1 MFLDLYTSTHLL
13 VISGDDNVPTES
25 SHDDIIL
32 RPDVSTSHEESDNC
46 YQALAVH

>member
-1 MFLDLYTSTHLL
+1 MFQDLYKSTHQLA
-13 VISGDDNVPTES
+13 ITGDDNMSTES

-32 RPDVSTSHEESDNC
+32 RPDVSTSHEESENC